1 MTLRQILDVLW
12 KRKWIIVS
20 VVAVALITAAGY
32 LQLRTETFTSS
43 GTIRLNAVVTDA
55 AYSGNIGGVAVD
67 IDPAVILSPA
77 VLDPAAQALDVDAA
91 TLGGSIETTVNAESR
106 LARIS
111 LKAEAG
117 SAADAQAYAAAMM
130 SSFQAYVDA
139 QVESALLALQ
149 DARAAATATATEL
162 QQKVAE
168 NPADSISQANLQTAL
183 QRMTAT
189 TAAIDSI
196 NTGGANTIILRQPSG
211 GESTVPGVTIVLLL
225 ALLTGLIIGIAVALI
240 RDQFDNRL
248 RGEDEVEDLTGVH
261 SIGELSWDRKLSQSD
276 PPLPVASNERTD
288 LSERL
293 RTLRSNLAVLLP
305 AQHAAFLV
313 TSVEP
318 GDGKSFVSAN
328 LALAWARAGKKVIL
342 VGGDLRRPNL
352 AKYFGEAADGEGL
365 SDILAEYESGESYST
380 ESVETRLNT
389 TRYRRLRIL
398 PSGPE
403 PSEPADLFAKPILS
417 QVITHLRSLA
427 DVVIIDSP
435 PAIGMAD
442 AALLANHTDGA
453 IILATIRKTDRIRL
467 VESLD
472 ALRAA
477 GTEVLGIVSNRSR
490 RRLPKS
496 YSSYYVTGDKAP
508 DRPPA
513 RSPWPIPPVAAG
525 TEDGGKAGATSR
537 RDVDSRPRADLQDSE
552 QGADEIE
559 SGDEDVLLGRDE
571 NDDLDD
577 VEDYDDFDGVDAYDG
592 EDETDDEDPQED
604 EDFPPP
610 VALRDTR
617 ETPRS

>member
-20 VVAVALITAAGY
+20 VIAVALITAAGY

-43 GTIRLNAVVTDA
+43 GTIRFNAVVTDA

-77 VLDPAAQALDVDAA
+77 VLDPAAQALDVDDA
-91 TLGGSIETTVNAESR
+91 TLAGSIETTVNAESR

-261 SIGELSWDRKLSQSD
+261 SIGELSWDRKLSQMS

-293 RTLRSNLAVLLP
+293 RTLRSNLAVFLP
-305 AQHAAFLV
+305 ADGAAFVV

-352 AKYFGEAADGEGL
+352 ARYFGDAADGEGL
-365 SDILAEYESGESYST
+365 SDILEELEVGTGLSPDAVT
-380 ESVETRLNT
+380 ARLNS
-389 TRYRRLRIL
+389 TRYRRLLVL
-398 PSGPE
+398 PAGEE
-403 PSEPADLFAKPILS
+403 PDEPADLFARP
-417 QVITHLRSLA
+417 VIGEIIANLRSRA
-427 DVVIIDSP
+427 DIVVIDSP
-435 PAIGMAD
+435 PAIGIAD
-442 AALLANHTDGA
+442 AALLASHTDGA
-453 IILATIRKTDRIRL
+453 IVLASIGRTDRVRL
-467 VESLD
+467 VETVE

-477 GTEVLGIVSNRSR
+477 GTEVLGVVANRSR
-490 RRLPKS
+490 RKLPKS
-496 YSSYYVTGDKAP
+496 YSSYYVTAE
-508 DRPPA
+508 
-513 RSPWPIPPVAAG
+513 RSG
-525 TEDGGKAGATSR
+525 
-537 RDVDSRPRADLQDSE
+537 PRAPAYSPALPSST
-552 QGADEIE
+552 IE
-559 SGDEDVLLGRDE
+559 GP
-571 NDDLDD
+571 
-577 VEDYDDFDGVDAYDG
+577 G
-592 EDETDDEDPQED
+592 EDELKDASLLED
-604 EDFPPP
+604 ESYLDDDASLDVDVPSGDQP
-610 VALRDTR
+610 LREIGPQSHTDADADDR
-617 ETPRS
+617 VDKGASTP

>member
-20 VVAVALITAAGY
+20 VIAVALITAAGY
-32 LQLRTETFTSS
+32 LQIRTETFTSS
-43 GTIRLNAVVTDA
+43 GTIRLNAVATDA

-67 IDPAVILSPA
+67 IDPAVLLSPA
-77 VLDPAAQALDVDAA
+77 VLDPAAETLNIDSA
-91 TLGGSIETTVNAESR
+91 TLGRSIETTVNAESR

-117 SAADAQAYAAAMM
+117 SAAAAEAYVAATM
-130 SSFQAYVDA
+130 SSFQTYVDT
-139 QVESALLALQ
+139 QVDAALLALQ

-211 GESTVPGVTIVLLL
+211 GESTVPGMTIVLLL

-261 SIGELSWDRKLSQSD
+261 SIGELSWDRKLAQSD
-276 PPLPVASNERTD
+276 SPLPVASNERTD

-305 AQHAAFLV
+305 AHHAAFLV

-365 SDILAEYESGESYST
+365 SNILAEYESGESYST
-380 ESVETRLNT
+380 DSVETRLNT

-417 QVITHLRSLA
+417 QVIAHLRSLA

-467 VESLD
+467 VETLD

-508 DRPPA
+508 GRPPA
-513 RSPWPIPPVAAG
+513 RSPWPIPQGAAE
-525 TEDGGKAGATSR
+525 TVDSEMARVPPR
-537 RDVDSRPRADLQDSE
+537 RDVDSPTRAGIRDSVH
-552 QGADEIE
+552 GVDGID
-559 SGDEDVLLGRDE
+559 DEDDE
-571 NDDLDD
+571 
-577 VEDYDDFDGVDAYDG
+577 VEDYDDFEGIEAYGGDEEESG
-592 EDETDDEDPQED
+592 EIDLLED
-604 EDFPPP
+604 EDSPPP
-610 VALRDTR
+610 VAVRDTR